1 MECAPTVRGEIKK
14 ARASQYDIYSAL
26 NEFVDNSLDAK
37 ARTLCIDVREH
48 VDIERRIHKILF
60 SDDAPS
66 GISKKN
72 LKDIFSW
79 TYERKRD
86 QTEIGEFGTGFKA
99 ASVNIGNKLTVMT
112 RDGEAAYQAI
122 ADWCEMS
129 ESNVWVPKI
138 LAIDAEF
145 FRSYHP
151 FSTGTTLI
159 LEDIRHEFIQR
170 QKGNERFLDRLYNE
184 LSYSYKYFLKH
195 HPGVAILVRGMDGE
209 REISCAQKN
218 DHMRYFFD
226 QAPLII
232 QTRVVVYKES
242 SAYHIHLQ
250 REDVP
255 YWEAIEFVEK
265 RKNGSNVLRSTH
277 LQPHTGKTIIDTM
290 LFRSCTHY
298 NNSSN
303 TLEVYTQGT
312 VDIVRNHRIL
322 ARNLT
327 YRPHRSDPHVAF
339 IKHELLYNSK
349 WLNAILG
356 IQFNKTSDGNIPE
369 GDMRYTLEYI
379 QRLHEKEIVRFE
391 KQKLGRV
398 AVRDKEEEEYLCL
411 DLPVPSPI
419 PTPPPPPPRP
429 PIMEITPLDIL
440 PTIITIA
447 KPSTIKTQ
455 TQTPPAAPAAPAVP
469 APSAP
474 SAQIQTQI
482 QTQTQTQT
490 PPAPPAPPAPPVI
503 EKRRNFTMETKLEVL
518 KKQECRDVDFDFR
531 LLDDILPLDYDHKN
545 GKSSNNS
552 TENCQALSVISHAL
566 KSRRPDV
573 LERHRA
579 KPVEYIVDLLN
590 CITSSR
596 VFIEAYTKN
605 KIHIRKP
612 SDLNRRD
619 GLFHL

>member
-37 ARTLCIDVREH
+37 ARTICIDVREH
-48 VDIERRIHKILF
+48 VENERRIHKILF

-129 ESNVWVPKI
+129 DSNLWVPKI

-170 QKGNERFLDRLYNE
+170 QKGNERFLERLYNE

-195 HPGVAILVRGMDGE
+195 HPGVAILVRGMDEE

-226 QAPLII
+226 QAPLMV

-298 NNSSN
+298 NANN
-303 TLEVYTQGT
+303 VGVEPEYTQGT

-339 IKHELLYNSK
+339 IKHELIYNSK

-398 AVRDKEEEEYLCL
+398 AVREKEEDEYLCL
-411 DLPVPSPI
+411 DLPVPSPSLPPSI
-419 PTPPPPPPRP
+419 PVPPPP
-429 PIMEITPLDIL
+429 PIMEITPLEIL
-440 PTIITIA
+440 PTIISIA
-447 KPSTIKTQ
+447 KPSTIIHKSSPT
-455 TQTPPAAPAAPAVP
+455 
-469 APSAP
+469 
-474 SAQIQTQI
+474 
-482 QTQTQTQT
+482 
-490 PPAPPAPPAPPVI
+490 PAPPTAPTPPTPSPSIPLPTPPTPPLVMT
-503 EKRRNFTMETKLEVL
+503 EKRRNFSMETKLEVL

-545 GKSSNNS
+545 GQSSNNS

-579 KPVEYIVDLLN
+579 KPLEYIVDLLN

-612 SDLNRRD
+612 TDLNRRD